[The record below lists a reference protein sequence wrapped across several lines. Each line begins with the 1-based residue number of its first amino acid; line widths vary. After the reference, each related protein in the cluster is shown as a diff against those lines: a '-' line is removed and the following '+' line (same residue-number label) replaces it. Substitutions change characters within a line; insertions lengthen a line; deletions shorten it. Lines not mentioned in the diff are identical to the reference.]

1 MTNQNYKNHRQIVY
15 KYYLMAGV
23 PVLVLIFLSIKK
35 LINASTR
42 KMIGSDAERDVAV
55 LFLIAGWI
63 LLVMLFKSRGFAL
76 TAQDRAIR
84 AEENLRH
91 YVLTG
96 KLLDS
101 RLSIRQVVALRFA
114 SDEELPSL
122 AQRAANE
129 NLTNDAIK
137 KAIRSWRADTYRV

>member
-1 MTNQNYKNHRQIVY
+1 MALQNYKNHRQIVY
-15 KYYLMAGV
+15 KYYLMAGI
-23 PVLVLIFLSIKK
+23 PILVLLFLT
-35 LINASTR
+35 TR
-42 KMIGSDAERDVAV
+42 KVISSSGVERDNAL
-55 LFLIAGWI
+55 LFLISGWI
-63 LLVMLFKSRGFAL
+63 LLVMLFKSRGFGL

-101 RLSIRQVVALRFA
+101 RLSMRQVVALRFA

-122 AQRAANE
+122 AQRAAEE
-129 NLTNDAIK
+129 NLSGDAIK
-137 KAIRSWRADTYRV
+137 KAIKKWRADTYRV